1 MSENGLS
8 LKVLEAYTRDVGRG
22 VARIDYDSMDTL
34 NASTGDVIE
43 LKGKRRTV
51 AKCLPLYPSDEGK
64 GIIRIDGLGR
74 NNSGIAIGDAIIVK
88 KIKAVP
94 AEKVVVA
101 PLEAIPP
108 IDERYL
114 ADALESVPLIKGD
127 NVMVPYFGGRLTFQ
141 VIGVTPAADAV
152 LITQK
157 TTFHIAEKGET
168 LRGVPQVTYE
178 DIGGIRGEIKKVREM
193 IELPLRHPEIFE
205 KLGIEA
211 PKGVL
216 LYGPPGTGKTLLAK
230 AVANESQAHFI
241 SISGPEIMS
250 KFYGESEAR
259 LREIFKEA
267 REKAPSIIFV
277 DEIDS
282 IAPKREEVT
291 GEVERRVVSQM
302 LSLMDGLE
310 ARGKVIVIAAT
321 NRPNA
326 IDPALRRP
334 GRFDREIEIKVPDKK
349 GRKEILLIHSRNMP
363 LAADEQELPVNIE
376 KIAAVSHGYVGADL
390 EYLCKEAAMKCLR
403 RLLPELNLEEEKIPT
418 ETLDKLIVNSDD
430 FKKALVEVTPSG
442 MREVFIEN
450 PDVSW
455 EEIGGLSD
463 VKRELME
470 AVEWPMK
477 YPGLY
482 DKLGHKM
489 PRGILL
495 HGPSGTGKTLMAK
508 AVATE
513 SEANFVSVRGPE
525 LLSKWVGES
534 ERGIREIFKR
544 ARQSA
549 PCVIFF
555 DEIDSIA
562 PIRGAGGETAVTER
576 VVSQLLTE
584 LDGMENMHGVVVLA
598 ATNRADMID
607 PALLRP
613 GRFDKIISIPLP
625 DKAGRR
631 KVLEIH
637 SKDIP
642 LAEKDSPDA
651 IDFDK
656 LAELTDGL
664 SSADV
669 AAIANTAVSLVVHEH
684 LDNAAP
690 GKDLSDEETK
700 KVVDAIEK
708 KAADAKVTM
717 KHYEEAVKKVREQK
731 DLKMNEKLVASY
743 YR

>member
-1 MSENGLS
+1 MSQSALS

-43 LKGKRRTV
+43 IKGKRRTV

-74 NNSGIAIGDAIIVK
+74 NNAGIAIGDTISVR
-88 KIKAVP
+88 KIKAVA

-152 LITQK
+152 LVTQK
-157 TTFHIAEKGET
+157 TVFHIAEKGET

-178 DIGGIRGEIKKVREM
+178 DIGGLTDEIKKVREM

-205 KLGIEA
+205 KLGVEA

-230 AVANESQAHFI
+230 AVANESNAHFI

-349 GRKEILLIHSRNMP
+349 GRKDILNIHTRNMP
-363 LAADEQELPVNIE
+363 LITDESDSGYIDLD
-376 KIAAVSHGYVGADL
+376 KIASVSHGYVGADL

-403 RLLPELNLEEEKIPT
+403 RLLPELNLEDEKIPP
-418 ETLDKLIVNSDD
+418 ETLDKLIVINDD
-430 FKKALVEVTPSG
+430 FQKALIEVTPSG

-450 PDVSW
+450 PDVKW
-455 EEIGGLSD
+455 DDIGGLKE
-463 VKRELME
+463 VKQQLQE

-495 HGPSGTGKTLMAK
+495 HGPSGVGKTLLAK

-534 ERGIREIFKR
+534 ERGIREIFRR
-544 ARQSA
+544 ARQAS

-555 DEIDSIA
+555 DEVDSIA
-562 PIRGAGGETAVTER
+562 PIRGAGAETAVTER

-584 LDGMENMHGVVVLA
+584 LDGMENMHGVIVLA

-613 GRFDKIISIPLP
+613 GRFDKIVQIPMP
-625 DKAGRR
+625 DKESRR
-631 KVLEIH
+631 QILEINV
-637 SKDIP
+637 KGIP
-642 LAEKDSPDA
+642 IVADKNDLTYVNLDKIAEA
-651 IDFDK
+651 
-656 LAELTDGL
+656 TDGM
-664 SSADV
+664 SGADV
-669 AAIANTAVSLVVHEH
+669 AAIANTAVSIVIHEY
-684 LDNAAP
+684 LDKHP
-690 GKDLSDEETK
+690 TKEEL
-700 KVVDAIEK
+700 D
-708 KAADAKVTM
+708 KAATNAKVTM
-717 KHYEEAVKKVREQK
+717 KHFEEAVKKVRAQK
-731 DLKMNEKLVASY
+731 DLKIGQKIAVPY

>member
-1 MSENGLS
+1 MSENALS

-43 LKGKRRTV
+43 IKGKRRTV

-74 NNSGIAIGDAIIVK
+74 NNSGIAIGDTISVR
-88 KIKAVP
+88 KIKAVA
-94 AEKVVVA
+94 AEKIVVA

-141 VIGVTPAADAV
+141 IIGVTPAADAV
-152 LITQK
+152 LVTQK
-157 TTFHIAEKGET
+157 TVFHIAEKGET

-178 DIGGIRGEIKKVREM
+178 DIGGLTDEIKKVREM

-230 AVANESQAHFI
+230 AVANESNAHFI

-267 REKAPSIIFV
+267 REKSPSIIFV

-310 ARGKVIVIAAT
+310 ARGKVIVISAT

-334 GRFDREIEIKVPDKK
+334 GRFDREIEIKVPDKR
-349 GRKEILLIHSRNMP
+349 GRKDILNIHTRNMP
-363 LAADEQELPVNIE
+363 LTDDVNVE
-376 KIAAVSHGYVGADL
+376 KLAAVSHGYVGADL

-403 RLLPELNLEEEKIPT
+403 RLLPDLEGMEDEKLPP
-418 ETLDKLIVNSDD
+418 ETLDKLIVDNDD
-430 FKKALVEVTPSG
+430 FQKALREITPSA

-450 PDVSW
+450 PDIKW
-455 EEIGGLSD
+455 DDIGGLVD
-463 VKRELME
+463 VKRELQE
-470 AVEWPMK
+470 AVQWPMK

-482 DKLGHKM
+482 EKLGHKM

-495 HGPSGTGKTLMAK
+495 HGLSGTGKTLLAK

-513 SEANFVSVRGPE
+513 SEANFVSIRGPE

-544 ARQSA
+544 ARQAS

-562 PIRGAGGETAVTER
+562 PIRGVGGETAVTER

-598 ATNRADMID
+598 ATNRSDMID

-613 GRFDKIISIPLP
+613 GRFDKIIEIPMP
-625 DKAGRR
+625 DKDSR
-631 KVLEIH
+631 KKILEINV
-637 SKDIP
+637 KEIP
-642 LAEKDSPDA
+642 FVSEPQEPGFVDLDKIAEM
-651 IDFDK
+651 
-656 LAELTDGL
+656 TDGM
-664 SSADV
+664 SGADV
-669 AAIANTAVSLVVHEH
+669 AAIANTAVSLVIHEF
-684 LDNAAP
+684 LDSHP
-690 GKDLSDEETK
+690 DEK
-700 KVVDAIEK
+700 LIESSSK
-708 KAADAKVTM
+708 TAKVTM
-717 KHYEEAVKKVREQK
+717 KHFEQAVKKVRDQK
-731 DLKMNEKLVASY
+731 DLKIGQKVVASY

>member
-1 MSENGLS
+1 MANTKNDTTLS

-22 VARIDYDSMDTL
+22 VARIDYDSMDSL
-34 NASTGDVIE
+34 SASTGDVLEIR
-43 LKGKRRTV
+43 GKRRTV

-64 GIIRIDGLGR
+64 GIIRIDGLVR
-74 NNSGIAIGDAIIVK
+74 NNAGVAIGDTVVVR

-94 AEKVVVA
+94 AEKVIVA

-141 VIGVTPAADAV
+141 VIGVTPGPGVDAV
-152 LITQK
+152 LVTQK
-157 TTFHIAEKGET
+157 TVFHIAERGET

-178 DIGGIRGEIKKVREM
+178 DIGGLKEEIQKVREM

-230 AVANESQAHFI
+230 AVANESNAHFI

-267 REKAPSIIFV
+267 KEKAPSITFV

-291 GEVERRVVSQM
+291 GEVERRVVSQL

-334 GRFDREIEIKVPDKK
+334 GRFDREIEIKVPDKR
-349 GRKEILLIHSRNMP
+349 GRLEILQIHARNMP
-363 LAADEQELPVNIE
+363 LDTDVDQD
-376 KIAAVSHGYVGADL
+376 KIAAVTHGFVGADL

-403 RLLPELNLEEEKIPT
+403 RLLPELNLEDEKLAP
-418 ETLDKLIVNSDD
+418 EVLNKLIVTMSD
-430 FKKALVEVTPSG
+430 FENAVKEVMPSA
-442 MREVFIEN
+442 MREVYLES
-450 PDVSW
+450 PDVKW
-455 EEIGGLSD
+455 NDIGGLDD
-463 VKRELME
+463 VKRELQE
-470 AVEWPMK
+470 AVEWPLR
-477 YPGLY
+477 YPDLY
-482 DKLGHKM
+482 TQLDHSM
-489 PRGILL
+489 PKGILM
-495 HGPSGTGKTLMAK
+495 HGPSGTGKTMLAK

-513 SEANFVSVRGPE
+513 SEANFISVKGPE

-534 ERGIREIFKR
+534 ERGIREIFRR
-544 ARQSA
+544 ARQAS
-549 PCVIFF
+549 PCVVFF

-562 PIRGAGGETAVTER
+562 SIRGGIGTEGGIGTHTGTEMM
-576 VVSQLLTE
+576 VSQLLTE
-584 LDGMENMHGVVVLA
+584 MDGIQEMYGVVTIA
-598 ATNRADMID
+598 ATNRIDMID
-607 PALLRP
+607 TAFLRP
-613 GRFDKIISIPLP
+613 GRFDKIIYVPNP
-625 DKAGRR
+625 DVETREKI
-631 KVLEIH
+631 LEIH
-637 SKDIP
+637 TKGKPISRNVDIKKI
-642 LAEKDSPDA
+642 A
-651 IDFDK
+651 DK
-656 LAELTDGL
+656 TEGF
-664 SSADV
+664 SGADV
-669 AAIANTAVSLVVHEH
+669 SAIVNTAISLVLHEYLQRYPSPEEALKNTSVAIVSMQH
-684 LDNAAP
+684 FEDAL
-690 GKDLSDEETK
+690 KKIKTQRETK
-700 KVVDAIEK
+700 PGETVALS
-708 KAADAKVTM
+708 
-717 KHYEEAVKKVREQK
+717 HYR
-731 DLKMNEKLVASY
+731 
-743 YR
+743 

>member
-1 MSENGLS
+1 MSITNTIS
-8 LKVLEAYTRDVGRG
+8 LKVREAYTRDVGRG
-22 VARIDYDSMDTL
+22 VARIDYDSMDSL
-34 NASTGDVIE
+34 NVSTGDIIE
-43 LKGKRRTV
+43 IKGKDRRTV
-51 AKCLPLYPSDEGK
+51 SKCLPLYPSDEGK
-64 GIIRIDGLGR
+64 GIIKGDGLVR
-74 NNSGIAIGDAIIVK
+74 NNAGVAIDDIVVIR

-94 AEKVVVA
+94 AEKVIVA

-152 LITQK
+152 LVTQK
-157 TTFHIAEKGET
+157 TIFHIAEKGET

-178 DIGGIRGEIKKVREM
+178 DIGGLKEEIQKVREM

-216 LYGPPGTGKTLLAK
+216 LHGPPGTGKTLLAK
-230 AVANESQAHFI
+230 AVANETNAHFI

-267 REKAPSIIFV
+267 KEKAPSIMFV

-291 GEVERRVVSQM
+291 GEVERRVVSQL

-310 ARGKVIVIAAT
+310 ARGKVIVMAAT

-334 GRFDREIEIKVPDKK
+334 GRFDREIEIKVPDKR
-349 GRKEILLIHSRNMP
+349 GRLEILQIHTRNMP
-363 LAADEQELPVNIE
+363 LDTDVDQDRV
-376 KIAAVSHGYVGADL
+376 AAVTHGFVGADL

-403 RLLPELNLEEEKIPT
+403 RLLPELNLEDEKLAP
-418 ETLDKLIVNSDD
+418 EVLDKLVITRSDFENAIKD
-430 FKKALVEVTPSG
+430 VMPSA
-442 MREVFIEN
+442 MREVYLEP

-455 EEIGGLSD
+455 DDIGGLEE
-463 VKRELME
+463 VKRELQE
-470 AVEWPMK
+470 AVEWPMR
-477 YPGLY
+477 YPNLY
-482 DKLGHKM
+482 KELGHLIPK
-489 PRGILL
+489 GILL
-495 HGPSGTGKTLMAK
+495 HGPSGTGKTMLAK

-513 SEANFVSVRGPE
+513 SEANFISVKGPE
-525 LLSKWVGES
+525 LISKWVGES
-534 ERGIREIFKR
+534 EKGIREIFRK
-544 ARQSA
+544 ARQAS

-562 PIRGAGGETAVTER
+562 PTRGRSLEEGAGGGTTGMER
-576 VVSQLLTE
+576 MLSQLLTE
-584 LDGMENMHGVVVLA
+584 MDGIQEMQGVVVIA

-607 PALLRP
+607 PALIRP
-613 GRFDKIISIPLP
+613 GRFDKIVYVPIPDRKTREKILSIYTKGKPI
-625 DKAGRR
+625 GR
-631 KVLEIH
+631 
-637 SKDIP
+637 DID
-642 LAEKDSPDA
+642 LKKIAEKTEGFSGADVSVVVNTAISLVLHEYLQKYPTPEEAAKHASDA
-651 IDFDK
+651 IVLMHHFED
-656 LAELTDGL
+656 
-664 SSADV
+664 
-669 AAIANTAVSLVVHEH
+669 
-684 LDNAAP
+684 
-690 GKDLSDEETK
+690 
-700 KVVDAIEK
+700 
-708 KAADAKVTM
+708 
-717 KHYEEAVKKVREQK
+717 AVKKIKTQRDTKPGEPVTTISHFR
-731 DLKMNEKLVASY
+731 
-743 YR
+743 

>member
-1 MSENGLS
+1 MSQNTIS

-22 VARIDYDSMDTL
+22 VARIDYESMDAL
-34 NASTGDVIE
+34 SASTGDVVEI
-43 LKGKRRTV
+43 KGKRRTV

-64 GIIRIDGLGR
+64 GILRVDGLVR
-74 NNSGIAIGDAIIVK
+74 NNAGVAIGDTIIVR

-94 AEKVVVA
+94 AEKVIVA

-141 VIGVTPAADAV
+141 VIGVTPGPGVDAV
-152 LITQK
+152 LVTQK
-157 TTFHIAEKGET
+157 TVFHIAERGET

-178 DIGGIRGEIKKVREM
+178 DIGGLKEEIQKVREM

-230 AVANESQAHFI
+230 AVANETNAHFI

-267 REKAPSIIFV
+267 KEKAPSIIFI

-291 GEVERRVVSQM
+291 GEVERRVVSQL

-334 GRFDREIEIKVPDKK
+334 GRFDREIEIKVPDKR
-349 GRKEILLIHSRNMP
+349 GRLEILQIHTRNMP
-363 LAADEQELPVNIE
+363 LESDVNQE
-376 KIAAVSHGYVGADL
+376 KIASVSHGFVGADL

-403 RLLPELNLEEEKIPT
+403 RLLPELNLEDEKINP
-418 ETLDKLIVNSDD
+418 EVLNKLIVTMSD
-430 FKKALVEVTPSG
+430 FENALKEVMPSA
-442 MREVFIEN
+442 MREVYLES
-450 PDVSW
+450 PDIPWTS
-455 EEIGGLSD
+455 IGGLEE
-463 VKRELME
+463 VKRELQE
-470 AVEWPMK
+470 AVEWPLR
-477 YPGLY
+477 YPDLY
-482 DKLGHKM
+482 TKLGHSVPK
-489 PRGILL
+489 GILM
-495 HGPSGTGKTLMAK
+495 HGPSGTGKTMLAK

-513 SEANFVSVRGPE
+513 SESNFISVKGPE

-534 ERGIREIFKR
+534 ERGIREIFRR
-544 ARQSA
+544 ARQAA
-549 PCVIFF
+549 PCVVFF

-562 PIRGAGGETAVTER
+562 PVRGLGGDSMVTER

-584 LDGMENMHGVVVLA
+584 LDGIQQLTSVVIIA
-598 ATNRADMID
+598 ATNRSDIID
-607 PALLRP
+607 TALLRP
-613 GRFDKIISIPLP
+613 GRFDKILLVPLP
-625 DKAGRR
+625 DKSARQ
-631 KVLEIH
+631 KILEIH
-637 SKDIP
+637 SKDKP
-642 LAEKDSPDA
+642 LGPDVNLARIAEM
-651 IDFDK
+651 
-656 LAELTDGL
+656 TDGF
-664 SSADV
+664 SGAD
-669 AAIANTAVSLVVHEH
+669 
-684 LDNAAP
+684 
-690 GKDLSDEETK
+690 
-700 KVVDAIEK
+700 
-708 KAADAKVTM
+708 
-717 KHYEEAVKKVREQK
+717 
-731 DLKMNEKLVASY
+731 
-743 YR
+743 

>member
-1 MSENGLS
+1 MSQNTLS

-22 VARIDYDSMDTL
+22 VARIDYDSMDSL
-34 NASTGDVIE
+34 GASTGDVIE
-43 LKGKRRTV
+43 IKGKRRTV

-64 GIIRIDGLGR
+64 GIIRVDGLVR
-74 NNSGIAIGDAIIVK
+74 NNAGIAIGDTVAVR
-88 KIKAVP
+88 KIKAVA

-152 LITQK
+152 LVTQK
-157 TTFHIAEKGET
+157 TVFHIAEKGET

-178 DIGGIRGEIKKVREM
+178 DIGGLTDEIKKVREM

-230 AVANESQAHFI
+230 AVANESNAHFI

-267 REKAPSIIFV
+267 KEKSPSIIFI

-291 GEVERRVVSQM
+291 GEVERRVVSQL

-310 ARGKVIVIAAT
+310 ARGKVIVISAT

-349 GRKEILLIHSRNMP
+349 GRKDILMIHTRNMP
-363 LAADEQELPVNIE
+363 LSDDVNLD
-376 KIAAVSHGYVGADL
+376 KIASISHGYVGADL

-403 RLLPELNLEEEKIPT
+403 RLLPELNMEDEKLPP
-418 ETLDKLIVNSDD
+418 ETLDKLIVTGDD
-430 FKKALVEVTPSG
+430 FQNALKEVTPSG

-455 EEIGGLSD
+455 DEVGGLET
-463 VKRELME
+463 VKRELQE

-477 YPGLY
+477 YPTLY
-482 DKLGHKM
+482 SKLGHRM

-495 HGPSGTGKTLMAK
+495 HGPSGTGKTLLAK

-513 SEANFVSVRGPE
+513 SEANFISVRGPE

-534 ERGIREIFKR
+534 ERGIREIFRR
-544 ARQSA
+544 ARQAS

-562 PIRGAGGETAVTER
+562 PVRGVGGETAVTER

-584 LDGMENMHGVVVLA
+584 LDGIESLHGVVVLA

-607 PALLRP
+607 TALLRP
-613 GRFDKIISIPLP
+613 GRFDKIVLVPMPDKEGRKKILEITTKSIPVVRESTANSVKNP
-625 DKAGRR
+625 DYVDLDK
-631 KVLEIH
+631 I
-637 SKDIP
+637 
-642 LAEKDSPDA
+642 AEA
-651 IDFDK
+651 
-656 LAELTDGL
+656 TDGM
-664 SSADV
+664 SGADV
-669 AAIANTAVSLVVHEH
+669 AAIANTAVSLVIHEF
-684 LDNAAP
+684 LAKYPDQKEA
-690 GKDLSDEETK
+690 
-700 KVVDAIEK
+700 EK
-708 KAADAKVTM
+708 QATEAKVTM
-717 KHYEEAVKKVREQK
+717 RHFEEAVRKVRTQK
-731 DLKMNEKLVASY
+731 ELKIGEKVAVPY